1 MKVLDSVLASL
12 RLKGGTAVVET
23 GERLP
28 YLVIDLF
35 RVSNGVKIKTGDSS
49 HPTCFEI
56 EFSYPDWA
64 ERNERLL
71 QDLLRNLNSVNVST
85 GVRDPRSESLGY
97 VA

>member
-1 MKVLDSVLASL
+1 MKVLDGVLGSL

-35 RVSNGVKIKTGDSS
+35 RISNGVKIKTGDDS

-71 QDLLRNLNSVNVST
+71 QELLHSMNSANALT
-85 GVRDPRSESLGY
+85 GIQGPRSENLCY